1 MFRVVFDETK
11 KKIWRNRK
19 NRLLIILSIISIFI
33 YTLIIMPGQSH
44 PTEASQSQF
53 NLQMNTEMN
62 MKEERLSD
70 GNIGITRMS
79 GVDSYLYS
87 KQRFETYDTY
97 AQALQDG
104 NAKLLVDN
112 IATVWPNH
120 LRNNLDEYVY
130 DRAGLDFNAIVYE
143 RSTFT
148 RNMAFIALHNNISMH
163 TVQEKTSIQQFYLF
177 FKSYGPLIIFLI
189 TIFIAS
195 EILVEDRKHRTLKA
209 GPPISWWKYI
219 FYQSVSTYVIVAIFI
234 AAALTAFFIING
246 LLYGTGPADLLVNHY
261 VYQSEG
267 GLSSFRGDPSHFD
280 SQYAWTFVW
289 KSIGLVLMIMFLLI
303 RLNALFSLIFRHEI
317 LVMVIGFAVVLLTI
331 IYGTDGSGE
340 FFGLP
345 GYFLPQN
352 YFEVG
357 SVISGERNYFATTDM
372 YNFVTG
378 SLVIFSSIVIV
389 EILLYIATLWM
400 NRQKFER
407 EVR

>member
-1 MFRVVFDETK
+1 MFRVVFNETK

-19 NRLLIILSIISIFI
+19 NRLLLILSVISIFI
-33 YTLIIMPGQSH
+33 YTLIIMPGQTH
-44 PTEASQSQF
+44 PTEVTQSQF

-62 MKEERLSD
+62 MKEERLAD
-70 GNIGITRMS
+70 GNISVTRMS

-97 AQALQDG
+97 AQALRDG
-104 NAKLLVDN
+104 NAKLFIDQVAD
-112 IATVWPNH
+112 VWPNH
-120 LRNNLDEYVY
+120 LRNNLDDYVY

-143 RSTFT
+143 RSTLT
-148 RNMAFIALHNNISMH
+148 RNLSFIALHDDISMH
-163 TVQEKTSIQQFYLF
+163 TVQEKTSIQQLYGF
-177 FKSYGPLIIFLI
+177 FKSYGPLIIFLV

-195 EILVEDRKHRTLKA
+195 EILVVDRKHRTLKA

-219 FYQSVSTYVIVAIFI
+219 FYQSVSTYLIVAVF
-234 AAALTAFFIING
+234 AAAIITLFFLVTG

-261 VYQSEG
+261 SYLSEG

-280 SQYAWTFVW
+280 SQYAWVFVAQAV
-289 KSIGLVLMIMFLLI
+289 GLVLLIMFLLI

-340 FFGLP
+340 IFGIQ
-345 GYFLPQN
+345 GYFFPQN

-357 SVISGERNYFATTDM
+357 SVVSGERNYFATTDM

-378 SLVIFSSIVIV
+378 SLVILGTIIVV
-389 EILLYIATLWM
+389 EILLYIASLWM
-400 NRQKFER
+400 DRQKFER

>member
-1 MFRVVFDETK
+1 MFRVVFDETY
-11 KKIWRNRK
+11 KKIWRNKK
-19 NRLLIILSIISIFI
+19 NRLLIILSVVGIFI

-44 PTEASQSQF
+44 PTEAPESQF
-53 NLQMNTEMN
+53 NLQMQTELN
-62 MKEERLSD
+62 MKEDRLLD
-70 GNIGITRMS
+70 GNIGVTRMS

-97 AQALQDG
+97 AQAKRDG
-104 NAKLLVDN
+104 NAKLFIDN
-112 IATVWPNH
+112 IANVWPNH
-120 LRNNLDEYVY
+120 LRNNLDDYVY
-130 DRAGLDFNAIVYE
+130 ERAGLDFNAIVYE
-143 RSTFT
+143 RNTLT
-148 RNMAFIALHNNISMH
+148 RNLALIALHDNISMH

-177 FKSYGPLIIFLI
+177 FKNYGALIIFLI

-195 EILVEDRKHRTLKA
+195 EILVVDRKHRTLKA

-219 FYQSVSTYVIVAIFI
+219 FYQSVSAYVIIGIFI
-234 AAALTAFFIING
+234 AFLLTAFFLING
-246 LLYGTGPADLLVNHY
+246 LLYGTGPANLLVNHY
-261 VYQSEG
+261 IYNPEG
-267 GLSSFRGDPSHFD
+267 GLSSFRGDPSHFET
-280 SQYAWTFVW
+280 QYAWVFVW
-289 KSIGLVLMIMFLLI
+289 KSIGLILLIMFLLV

-340 FFGLP
+340 ILGYP
-345 GYFLPQN
+345 GYFFPQN

-378 SLVIFSSIVIV
+378 SLIILGSIIAV
-389 EILLYIATLWM
+389 EILLFIASMWM